1 VFCNNCR
8 NTNWNRNILGML
20 AVAPSKTLCCDK
32 RKAGPVLESI
42 DKKNGVTKRFN
53 NVKGFLLVCI
63 GCSVK
68 FRMKLKS
75 RL

>member
-1 VFCNNCR
+1 MISRVK
-8 NTNWNRNILGML
+8 
-20 AVAPSKTLCCDK
+20 PSKTLCCDK

-68 FRMKLKS
+68 FRMKL
-75 RL
+75 